1 MKILLV
7 AVNAKYI
14 HSNPAVHSLKAYAG
28 EYEDCVE
35 IAEFTINQQPS
46 YIMREIY
53 RKRPDV
59 IAFSC
64 YIWNRGVMDAVLP
77 DLHKLLPHADFW
89 AGGPEVSH
97 DASGAI
103 GRWRLRG
110 VITGPGET
118 AFARLAAAYGT
129 GTAEE
134 LPAVLDGNRMR
145 PKLDQLPFWYENME
159 DFTHRIIYYESS
171 RGCPFSCSYCL
182 SSIDRSMDF
191 RSVDRVCRELDFFLD
206 KKVPQVKFVD
216 RTFNCRKEH
225 ALPILR
231 HILAHDNGE
240 TNFHF
245 EIAADLL
252 DEDYFA
258 VMEKL
263 RPGAVQLE
271 IGVQS
276 TCPETIEEIHRRMD
290 FHKVAA
296 VVRRISS
303 WRNIHIHLDLIAGLP
318 FEDLQRFRISFDD
331 VYSLRP
337 QQLQLGFLKV
347 LKGSDMERLAPGYDL
362 IYADQPPYE
371 VLSTR
376 WLSYE
381 DLCRLKQIEETVE
394 LYYNSGQ
401 FAHTLEFMLSRFHG
415 PYAMYES
422 LAAWFDRHALFG
434 VQSSRIRKYEILL
447 EWGIACILG
456 EPQTPPLSGQA
467 DTERHTGVSR
477 QTDTSEQ
484 ADTDGQA
491 RTGGQAGASEQTG
504 TDGQTYV
511 SGQASTGS
519 PTGTGGQIR
528 SDVPSIKDEADSQ
541 ISRLKEVLLYD
552 LYLREHMKN
561 RPAFAPS
568 QEPWKEV
575 IHDALHRESLEH
587 TRFPELADCNYRE
600 LTKRL
605 HGEVFT
611 HIFDEPTLVLFGY
624 ERRDPLTNNG
634 ITAAESL
641 AGSIPDSA
649 TPGALPRSAPAFPE
663 KKRR

>member
-1 MKILLV
+1 
-7 AVNAKYI
+7 
-14 HSNPAVHSLKAYAG
+14 
-28 EYEDCVE
+28 
-35 IAEFTINQQPS
+35 
-46 YIMREIY
+46 
-53 RKRPDV
+53 
-59 IAFSC
+59 
-64 YIWNRGVMDAVLP
+64 
-77 DLHKLLPHADFW
+77 
-89 AGGPEVSH
+89 
-97 DASGAI
+97 
-103 GRWRLRG
+103 
-110 VITGPGET
+110 
-118 AFARLAAAYGT
+118 
-129 GTAEE
+129 
-134 LPAVLDGNRMR
+134 MR

-191 RSVDRVCRELDFFLD
+191 RSVDRVFWELDFFLD

-276 TCPETIEEIHRRMD
+276 TCPETIAEIHRRMD

-347 LKGSDMERLAPGYDL
+347 LKGSDMERLAPGDDL

-415 PYAMYES
+415 PYSMYES

-456 EPQTPPLSGQA
+456 EPQTPPLSGQ
-467 DTERHTGVSR
+467 
-477 QTDTSEQ
+477 
-484 ADTDGQA
+484 
-491 RTGGQAGASEQTG
+491 
-504 TDGQTYV
+504 
-511 SGQASTGS
+511 
-519 PTGTGGQIR
+519 TGTGGQIR

>member
-14 HSNPAVHSLKAYAG
+14 HSNPAVQSLKACAG

-53 RKRPDV
+53 RRRPDV

-64 YIWNRGVMDAVLP
+64 YIWNRGIMDAVLP

-97 DASGAI
+97 DAFGAI

-118 AFARLAAAYGT
+118 AFARMAAAYGT

-159 DFTHRIIYYESS
+159 DFAHRIIYYESS

-191 RSVDRVCRELDFFLD
+191 RSVDRVCRELDFFLG

-276 TCPETIEEIHRRMD
+276 TCPETIAEIHRRMD

-447 EWGIACILG
+447 EWGIACITG
-456 EPQTPPLSGQA
+456 EPQTPPLSGQLG
-467 DTERHTGVSR
+467 TEG
-477 QTDTSEQ
+477 
-484 ADTDGQA
+484 
-491 RTGGQAGASEQTG
+491 
-504 TDGQTYV
+504 
-511 SGQASTGS
+511 

-528 SDVPSIKDEADSQ
+528 SGVPSIKDEPNSQ

-587 TRFPELADCNYRE
+587 ARFPELAGCNYRE

-634 ITAAESL
+634 ITAEESL